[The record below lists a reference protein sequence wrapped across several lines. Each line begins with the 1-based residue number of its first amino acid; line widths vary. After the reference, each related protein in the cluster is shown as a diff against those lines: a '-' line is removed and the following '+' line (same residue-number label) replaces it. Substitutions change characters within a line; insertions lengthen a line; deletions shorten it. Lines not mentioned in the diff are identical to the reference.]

1 MTMTSFGGIDPN
13 TLTSESRDQY
23 VQELDERMSLYSSPE
38 AEEDK
43 PIEVDEGTD
52 YDALFEEAGLEQC
65 PLPRRSQSWRCS
77 PNRKLD

>member
-1 MTMTSFGGIDPN
+1 V
-13 TLTSESRDQY
+13 Y

-52 YDALFEEAGLEQC
+52 YDALFEEAGWEQ
-65 PLPRRSQSWRCS
+65 
-77 PNRKLD
+77 